1 MPSGENRGEF
11 ESVVDDDGRAAN
23 IEGGGARFMNAAAN
37 IRYDVM
43 PMNMKRVLW
52 LDDVIWLVE
61 GSSDWRR

>member
-1 MPSGENRGEF
+1 LPSGENRGEF

-43 PMNMKRVLW
+43 
-52 LDDVIWLVE
+52 
-61 GSSDWRR
+61 